1 MSADVS
7 DPGTVDLPAGAC
19 ISGTWGRESLGE
31 GNAAEA
37 ACRGDCCDP
46 CGDRRVCRIS
56 GRYDTGRMVGFFF
69 LAGSNGREDGVD
81 SCVPKG
87 EQNRGRN
94 ELFLSDREMPDLV
107 QSVDIR
113 YDHNG
118 IGDEEL
124 CAELSGK
131 RKAWW

>member
-1 MSADVS
+1 MLDF
-7 DPGTVDLPAGAC
+7 
-19 ISGTWGRESLGE
+19 
-31 GNAAEA
+31 EA
-37 ACRGDCCDP
+37 AVSGLSCAAWMYRHTLLHPIQMGEKMVCQAGSDRCDP
-46 CGDRRVCRIS
+46 CGDRRVCGVS
-56 GRYDTGRMVGFFF
+56 GGHDTGRLVGFFF
-69 LAGSNGREDGVD
+69 LAESNGREDGVD

-107 QSVDIR
+107 QYVDIR

-124 CAELSGK
+124 CAELYGK